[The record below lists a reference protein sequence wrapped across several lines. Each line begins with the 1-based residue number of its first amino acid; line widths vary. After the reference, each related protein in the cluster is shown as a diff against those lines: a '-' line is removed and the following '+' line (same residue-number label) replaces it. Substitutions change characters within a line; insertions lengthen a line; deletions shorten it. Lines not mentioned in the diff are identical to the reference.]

1 MGTEGALLNTGSATV
16 DAMIWIVLII
26 VIGYFARQQAHRLIR
41 VITLGVRRLSRVLA
55 GYCAA
60 AVARVQAW
68 TRAALVARAR
78 ARRLARTEMDLQYL
92 VGALRAELDRFPALQ
107 QRVQEQL
114 GVLEEDY
121 RNSGAVPPQIPGWPR
136 LLEHMGP
143 ELATADSSV
152 RRALEDLRDGLE
164 QQRVD
169 LLDAY
174 RRAARRRYLLLHR
187 TMPYWRRT
195 RRAMDSLGERVDR
208 LRART
213 DRVLN
218 GMHSYRA
225 LGRAHEVR
233 TSALAGGVVWRF
245 LLSLAGL
252 AAAAMGYALFAALLA
267 EPVTYLLGNAPVAA
281 GWPGQGS
288 VTTGLVTLALGL
300 LGVVLLEACH
310 ITTLLPGIT
319 AMPEWARRWLFWLT
333 FLAMLLLA
341 GGAAFLQMRY
351 GGVPP
356 AVLDAPWGG
365 MTARMLAVLLVFLL
379 PMALTFTGVALAGV
393 VLNTTPVVGL
403 VAAGV
408 LHMAIL
414 FLRLLA
420 SLAVFTGSVLVQLYD
435 LVIFLPLW
443 IEDAVRKGQWSS
455 NNGLAS
461 LRRRLPGPGSS

>member
-1 MGTEGALLNTGSATV
+1 MGTEGALLNTGSATL
-16 DAMIWIVLII
+16 DAVIWIVLII
-26 VIGYFARQQAHRLIR
+26 VIGYFAREQAHRLIR
-41 VITLGVRRLSRVLA
+41 VVTQGVRRLSRVLA
-55 GYCAA
+55 AYCVS

-92 VGALRAELDRFPALQ
+92 VGALRAELDQFPALQ

-114 GVLEEDY
+114 SVLEEDY
-121 RNSGAVPPQIPGWPR
+121 RSSGAVPPQIPGWPR

-143 ELATADSSV
+143 ELATADPSV

-195 RRAMDSLGERVDR
+195 RRALDSLSERVDR

-213 DRVLN
+213 DRILN
-218 GMHSYRA
+218 GMQSYQA
-225 LGRAHEVR
+225 LGRAQEVR
-233 TSALAGGVVWRF
+233 TGALAGGVVWRF
-245 LLSLAGL
+245 LLSFAGL
-252 AAAAMGYALFAALLA
+252 AAAAMGFALLA
-267 EPVTYLLGNAPVAA
+267 TLLADPLTLLLGNAPLAA

-288 VTTGLVTLALGL
+288 VTTGLVILAMALLGL
-300 LGVVLLEACH
+300 VLLESCH
-310 ITTLLPGIT
+310 MTTLLPGIA
-319 AMPEWARRWLFWLT
+319 AMPEWARRWLFWLA
-333 FLAMLLLA
+333 FLALLLLA

-356 AVLDAPWGG
+356 AVLDTPWAG
-365 MTARMLAVLLVFLL
+365 MTAQVLAVLLVFLL
-379 PMALTFTGVALAGV
+379 PLALAFTGVALAGV

-403 VAAGV
+403 IAAGV
-408 LHMAIL
+408 LHLMIL

-420 SLAVFTGSVLVQLYD
+420 SLAAFAGAVLVQVYD

-443 IEDAVRKGQWSS
+443 IEDTARKGQWSS
-455 NNGLAS
+455 TNGLAS